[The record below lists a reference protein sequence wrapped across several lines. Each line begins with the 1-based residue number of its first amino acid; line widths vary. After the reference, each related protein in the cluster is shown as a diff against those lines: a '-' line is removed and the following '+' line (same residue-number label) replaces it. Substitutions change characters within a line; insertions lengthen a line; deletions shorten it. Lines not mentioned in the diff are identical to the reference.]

1 MNAPLPLVY
10 ASAYQASIP
19 GDHRFP
25 MGKYGA
31 VHALIS
37 QRPWFAQAVLHQAI
51 PATVQQASLAHDS
64 DYVQRVA
71 QGELTP
77 GEVRVIGLPQN
88 PTVRERSFASA
99 GGSLLACRLALQTGW
114 AGSLA
119 GGSHHAG
126 PRGGRGFCVMNDVGI
141 ALSWLLADETLSRAL
156 VLDLDVHQ
164 GDGTAE
170 IFADEPRVE
179 TVSLHCE
186 DNFPF
191 RKVRSDVDFG
201 LPARTGDS
209 GYLQALDGL
218 LTDIT
223 VRARACDLIVLNAG
237 VDPHADDRLG
247 RLALSED
254 GLAQR
259 DLMVFDWARDLAKP
273 LCVVM
278 GGGYDHRIDV
288 IAERHARV
296 YDRLFQAASRG

>member
-1 MNAPLPLVY
+1 MQTVPLSAVPILLQILASPDHPNRDETLTLMCDLV
-10 ASAYQASIP
+10 ASSFGED
-19 GDHRFP
+19 GD
-25 MGKYGA
+25 
-31 VHALIS
+31 ALGS
-37 QRPWFAQAVLHQAI
+37 
-51 PATVQQASLAHDS
+51 
-64 DYVQRVA
+64 
-71 QGELTP
+71 
-77 GEVRVIGLPQN
+77 
-88 PTVRERSFASA
+88 TVRES
-99 GGSLLACRLALQTGW
+99 GGLLT
-114 AGSLA
+114 
-119 GGSHHAG
+119 
-126 PRGGRGFCVMNDVGI
+126 
-141 ALSWLLADETLSRAL
+141 LSWLLADETLSRAL

-179 TVSLHCE
+179 TISLHCE

-191 RKVRSDVDFG
+191 RKARSDVDLG
-201 LPARTGDS
+201 LPAGTGDS

-218 LTDIT
+218 LTEIT
-223 VRARACDLIVLNAG
+223 GRARDCDLIVLNAG

-259 DLMVFDWARDLAKP
+259 DLMVFDWARDVAKP